1 MSKLNKI
8 FAAAQ
13 QTSAAELPS
22 LFQRFQIEVHAVK
35 VNEPK
40 IMIENAFN
48 WDNFGIEH
56 NRKPDNDKNFTLN
69 IFADSWPVL

>member
-1 MSKLNKI
+1 MILNKILSKLNKI

-22 LFQRFQIEVHAVK
+22 LFQRFQIEVRAVK

-48 WDNFGIEH
+48 
-56 NRKPDNDKNFTLN
+56 
-69 IFADSWPVL
+69 